1 MDFQKEFPDFI
12 EESKIETKVTKVED
26 QKLILKAYSDG
37 QKFVRISV
45 TAKDVEECPPVDLF
59 CCVDVSGSM
68 RGSCAG

>member
-1 MDFQKEFPDFI
+1 VDFQKEFPDFI
-12 EESKIETKVTKVED
+12 EESKIETKVED

-68 RGSCAG
+68 SGSCAG